1 MMVNSK
7 SIAQC
12 VLVTGANGFVGSYV
26 IDALIKAGYS
36 VKAVVRKSWSNPP
49 KGVELIV
56 ADLSLPVDWSK
67 ALEGVTTIIHLA
79 AIVHQMNKSLRMTLE
94 EYRRINTGAT
104 LVLAE
109 QAAKAGVKRF
119 IYLSTIAVNG
129 AFTGPGECFT
139 EQSEPKPKSSYAISK
154 YESELGLQK
163 LALLYPME
171 ATIIR
176 PPMVYGEK
184 APGNFSRLVSLV
196 QTGIPLPF
204 RLVQNPRSFIFIEN
218 LASFILLCVENPA
231 AGNELF
237 LVSDDDDISLCTL
250 ICQISKSLG
259 LRPRVFS
266 HSVILLE
273 HVFIVF
279 GQKALVNQLLK
290 PMRINISKARSLLG
304 WDPPYSS
311 FSGLSSSVKNE

>member
-7 SIAQC
+7 AMAQC

-26 IDALIKAGYS
+26 IDGLLEAGYS

-56 ADLSLPVDWSK
+56 ADLSLPIDWSNVLK
-67 ALEGVTTIIHLA
+67 GVTTIIHLA
-79 AIVHQMNKSLRMTLE
+79 AIVHQMNESPQMTPE
-94 EYRRINTGAT
+94 EYRNINTDAT
-104 LVLAE
+104 LMFAE
-109 QAAKAGVKRF
+109 QAAKANVKRF

-129 AFTGPGECFT
+129 AFTEPGEYFT
-139 EQSEPKPKSSYAISK
+139 EQSEPKPKSFYAISK

-171 ATIIR
+171 VTIVR

-196 QTGIPLPF
+196 QAGIPLPF
-204 RLVQNPRSFIFIEN
+204 RLAQNPRSFIFIEN
-218 LASFILLCVENPA
+218 LTSFILACVEHPA

-237 LVSDDDDISLCTL
+237 LVSDDDDISLYIL
-250 ICQISKSLG
+250 ISQISNNLE

-266 HSVILLE
+266 LSVRLLE

-279 GQKALVNQLLK
+279 GRRDLVNQLLK
-290 PMRINISKARSLLG
+290 PMRINISKACSLLG
-304 WDPPYSS
+304 WNPPYSA
-311 FSGLSSSVKNE
+311 FLGLSNSVKK